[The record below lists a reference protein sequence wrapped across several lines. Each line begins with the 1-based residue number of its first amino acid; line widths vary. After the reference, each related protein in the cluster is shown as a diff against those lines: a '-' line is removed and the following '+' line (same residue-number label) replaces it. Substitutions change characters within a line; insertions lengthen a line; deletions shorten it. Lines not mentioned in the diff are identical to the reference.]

1 LAPDAEKVSA
11 WELRKYL
18 SRHVRKMRSQ
28 FKILIILLVLICLAI
43 CGHVIFYYNYL
54 TDLRYDVATED
65 SKVVGAIQYRNNL
78 VPVLVESVASFV
90 SHEDNVFNRTVDA
103 RERELTMNQQV
114 AEKLRESA
122 DGPVQEV
129 LQRIMAIAEQ
139 YPLLRTNEAYQTL
152 MQQVAD
158 AEAKILDQRYK
169 YNDAVNLYTTAMSM
183 FPGNIYAA
191 LFDFPTYDYFAGSP
205 GSEWSPVS
213 IAR

>member
-1 LAPDAEKVSA
+1 LAPDTEKVSA

-28 FKILIILLVLICLAI
+28 FKILIVLLVLICLAI

-103 RERELTMNQQV
+103 RERELTMNQQA

-191 LFDFPTYDYFAGSP
+191 LFDFPTYDYFTGSP

>member
-1 LAPDAEKVSA
+1 
-11 WELRKYL
+11 
-18 SRHVRKMRSQ
+18 MRSQ
-28 FKILIILLVLICLAI
+28 FKILIVLLVLICLAI

-65 SKVVGAIQYRNNL
+65 SKMVGAIQYRNNL

-90 SHEDNVFNRTVDA
+90 GHEDNVFNRTVDA

-114 AEKLRESA
+114 AEKLREST

-129 LQRIMAIAEQ
+129 LQRVMAIAEQ
-139 YPLLRTNEAYQTL
+139 YPLLRTNEVYQTL

-191 LFDFPTYDYFAGSP
+191 LFDFPTYDYFTGSP

>member
-1 LAPDAEKVSA
+1 MPDKEKVSA

-18 SRHVRKMRSQ
+18 SRHVRKMRMQ
-28 FKILIILLVLICLAI
+28 FKVLIILLVMICLAL

-54 TDLRYDVATED
+54 TDLRYDVVTEN
-65 SKVVGAIQYRNNL
+65 SKVVGAVQYRNNL

-90 SHEDNVFNRTVDA
+90 GHEDNVFNRTVDA
-103 RERELTMNQQV
+103 RERELTMNKKV
-114 AEKLRESA
+114 AEKLRKSA
-122 DGPVQEV
+122 DGTVQEV
-129 LQRIMAIAEQ
+129 LQRVMAIAEQ

-152 MQQVAD
+152 MQQVAE
-158 AEAKILDQRYK
+158 AEAKILDQRFK

-191 LFDFPTYDYFAGSP
+191 LFEFPSFEYFTGSQ
-205 GSEWSPVS
+205 GSEWSPLS